1 MQSTGSRNMP
11 ILIAC
16 GKVITAP
23 QTIARGKVI
32 FFSRASIGGDNG
44 FWSREILT
52 FVKYEGSHA
61 MYTAR
66 YRVKT

>member
-1 MQSTGSRNMP
+1 MP

-23 QTIARGKVI
+23 QTIARGKVT

-44 FWSREILT
+44 FWLREILT